1 MLEDSGV
8 SRANEEGARQGLPA
22 SRIPAQVLLLSELG
36 KLRSEQAQPH
46 NLVANL
52 AGSQYTFNI
61 TDDIGAIRVESM
73 WFSMKSLKAP

>member
-1 MLEDSGV
+1 MRTL
-8 SRANEEGARQGLPA
+8 AFPALKKKARRKACQPP
-22 SRIPAQVLLLSELG
+22 RIPAQVLLLSELG